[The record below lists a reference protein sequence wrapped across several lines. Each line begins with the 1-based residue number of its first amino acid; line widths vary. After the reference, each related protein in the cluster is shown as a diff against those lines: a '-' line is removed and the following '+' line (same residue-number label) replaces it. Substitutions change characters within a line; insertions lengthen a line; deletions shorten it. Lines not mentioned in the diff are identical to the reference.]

1 MSDDDSSIDGGNLF
15 QEPTGYYKPEQEP
28 TSTTFALKDGRT
40 VSLRLVGHSPL
51 WVRIP
56 IPYLPTLMLISFDR
70 VIFCGMRVRSLL
82 LFWRN
87 TPTSSSRTK
96 VYSSWVRAPVFP
108 ASLLLASERRLS
120 SSPTIQTTTL
130 SRTYN
135 TTLRIVVW
143 T

>member
-1 MSDDDSSIDGGNLF
+1 MSDDDGSVDGGNLF

-56 IPYLPTLMLISFDR
+56 IRYLLTLMLIACDR
-70 VIFCGMRVRSLL
+70 DIFCGMRLKSLL
-82 LFWRN
+82 LSWRT
-87 TPTSSSRTK
+87 TPTSLSRTK
-96 VYSSWVRAPVFP
+96 AYSSWVRAPGFP
-108 ASLLLASERRLS
+108 ASLLLVLERRLS
-120 SSPTIQTTTL
+120 LSPIIRITISSPTF
-130 SRTYN
+130 N
-135 TTLRIVVW
+135 TMSRIVVW